1 MISLGRHESVELAL
15 EPRSWTYALAQ
26 QSGIVR
32 HWQLAKAL
40 SPAYFNGTVH
50 MLTSGRAG
58 GDAYRGELVRT
69 DFASFLHW
77 RALGQPDRSVRCVGV
92 GAVLWSADGAILL
105 GTASRGMANAGRTY
119 FFSGVLD
126 ERDVDERR
134 GADVVA
140 GALREVVEETGF
152 ALAELRPASPWLW
165 SIEDGVWVNFAC
177 EVRVDLPAAA
187 IRERILA
194 HNAGLADPELS
205 DALIVREPA
214 DLDRPDIFDNSR
226 AIVARLLA
234 QRP

>member
-1 MISLGRHESVELAL
+1 MTTLGRHETVELAL
-15 EPRSWTYALAQ
+15 EARPWIYALTQ
-26 QSGIVR
+26 QSEIAR
-32 HWQLAKAL
+32 HWRLAKAL
-40 SPAYFNGTVH
+40 SPAYFNGRVH
-50 MLTSGRAG
+50 MLTSGRPG
-58 GDAYRGELVRT
+58 GAAYRGELIRT

-152 ALAELRPASPWLW
+152 TLEDLTPASPWLW

-177 EVRVDLPAAA
+177 EVRVDLPAMT
-187 IRERILA
+187 IRECILA
-194 HNAGLADPELS
+194 HNAGFAHPELS
-205 DALIVREPA
+205 DAVIVRKPA
-214 DLDRPDIFDNSR
+214 DLDRPDIFDNTR

-234 QRP
+234 ERV